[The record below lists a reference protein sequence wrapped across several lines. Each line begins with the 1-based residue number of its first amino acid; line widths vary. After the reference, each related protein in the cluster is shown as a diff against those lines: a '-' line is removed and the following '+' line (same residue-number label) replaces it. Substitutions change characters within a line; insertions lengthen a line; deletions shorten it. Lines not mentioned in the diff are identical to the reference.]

1 MSSHRKFSM
10 GSRAKARLRL
20 PSEEEQQGGRYTRPA
35 GSSSEHGAWTTA
47 NLELQQNLIRPDIGF
62 REPTPST
69 PPPCPESDTGY
80 FLWTPEPC
88 SGV

>member
-10 GSRAKARLRL
+10 RSRAKARLGL
-20 PSEEEQQGGRYTRPA
+20 LSEEEQQGGRYTRLA

-47 NLELQQNLIRPDIGF
+47 NLELQQNLITLDIGF
-62 REPTPST
+62 REPAPST
-69 PPPCPESDTGY
+69 PPPCPQSDTGY

>member
-1 MSSHRKFSM
+1 MRSW
-10 GSRAKARLRL
+10 AKARLGL
-20 PSEEEQQGGRYTRPA
+20 PSEEEQQGGRYTRLA

-47 NLELQQNLIRPDIGF
+47 NLELQQNLITLDIGF
-62 REPTPST
+62 REPAPST
-69 PPPCPESDTGY
+69 PPPCPQSDTGY